1 MTRLSSLI
9 LLSAGAILLSSPA
22 FAGKASVNSGEKLCK
37 AELSKQTPAPKSVR
51 VDKDITR
58 ADNVSFVFTLRVKN
72 ADDSNAKVLCT
83 VDRETSAVSLATAE

>member
-22 FAGKASVNSGEKLCK
+22 FAGKASINTSEKLCK
-37 AELSKQTPAPKSVR
+37 AELDKQSPAPKSVR
-51 VDKDITR
+51 VDKDITK
-58 ADNVSFVFTLRVKN
+58 ADNAAFVFTLRVKN

-83 VDRETSAVSLATAE
+83 VNRETSAVSLAAAE